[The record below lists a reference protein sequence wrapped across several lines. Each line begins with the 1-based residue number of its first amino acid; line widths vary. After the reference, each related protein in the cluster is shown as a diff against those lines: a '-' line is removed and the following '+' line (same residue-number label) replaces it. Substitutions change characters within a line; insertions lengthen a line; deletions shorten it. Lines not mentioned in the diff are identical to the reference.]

1 MSTALTKIG
10 VCPYIRP
17 MKQLNDMAT
26 AIRLPSDLVAE
37 IDAERRDEKDIPSRA
52 EMIRRL
58 LADALHLRRAKRR
71 K

>member
-1 MSTALTKIG
+1 
-10 VCPYIRP
+10 

-58 LADALHLRRAKRR
+58 LADALRSRRVKRQ